1 MERKLMVP
9 RVLIPVLGMI
19 ALALVV
25 KGLPAQDK
33 TKEAPERTTWRVAP
47 AAPNVFSFRSGS
59 GSYLGVYIR
68 EVGDDDVKRLNLS
81 EERGALITELP
92 EDGPAA
98 KAGLRTDDVIVSWN
112 GSRIESAAQLT
123 RVVGETPAGRNVEVG
138 YVRDGRQRT
147 ADVELADRSPAVARV
162 LPRGMDGDDR
172 ARLEESLQGL
182 RSRMHALGG
191 NDGVVSQFFFRGG
204 RLGVGVQS
212 LGDQLADYFGATD
225 GGALVTSVQED
236 SPAEKAGLKAG
247 DVILRVGDERVEGPG
262 DLTSEIGRADAGEVE
277 LRILRDKKER
287 TVKVTLPERDEGSE
301 LRSGNAYFFG
311 PDGTWEHTL
320 ETMPMPEL
328 PRADFRFD
336 MPEIVISPMP
346 ESGVRIETPV
356 APAEPTIRT

>member
-1 MERKLMVP
+1 MGRKLTVP

-33 TKEAPERTTWRVAP
+33 TKEVPERSTWRAAP
-47 AAPNVFSFRSGS
+47 AAPSVFSFRSGS

-68 EVGDDDVKRLNLS
+68 EVDEDDVKRLDLS
-81 EERGALITELP
+81 EERGALIADLP

-98 KAGLRTDDVIVSWN
+98 KAGLRSDDVIVSWN

-123 RVVGETPAGRNVEVG
+123 RVVGETPAGRSVEVG

-147 ADVELADRSPAVARV
+147 ADVELTDRSPVVARV
-162 LPRGMDGDDR
+162 FPGGGMDEDDR
-172 ARLEESLQGL
+172 ARLEESLEGL
-182 RSRMHALGG
+182 RSRMPALGG
-191 NDGVVSQFFFRGG
+191 DDGVMSHLFIRGG

-212 LGDQLADYFGATD
+212 LGDQLADYFGAPD
-225 GGALVTSVQED
+225 GGALVTSVRED

-247 DVILRVGDERVEGPG
+247 DVILRVGDERIEDPG
-262 DLTSEIGRADAGEVE
+262 DLMREIGRADAGEVE

-287 TVKVTLPERDEGSE
+287 TVKATLPERDEGSE

-311 PDGTWEHTL
+311 PDVTWEHTL
-320 ETMPMPEL
+320 EALPMPEL
-328 PRADFRFD
+328 PRTGFRF
-336 MPEIVISPMP
+336 
-346 ESGVRIETPV
+346 ETPV
-356 APAEPTIRT
+356 APAEPTIQT